1 MKTKITVTSAKEALP
16 LCFSHVQ
23 LSLPKPNLTKKK
35 DKKKK
40 KGKLIKTSTT
50 GGREREAQCL

>member
-1 MKTKITVTSAKEALP
+1 MKTIITVTSAKEALP

-35 DKKKK
+35 DKKK
-40 KGKLIKTSTT
+40 GK
-50 GGREREAQCL
+50 